1 MKNDF
6 LIFVFVFYV
15 LFVWNIFETYDS
27 TIWAS
32 LIAQVVKNPPV
43 IQETVVLFLGQG
55 DPLEKG

>member
-15 LFVWNIFETYDS
+15 LFVWNIFETYYS